1 MNIIEILLSKNAQ
14 KPTREF
20 EIKRLSKIIG
30 KPFIA
35 TVRAL
40 SYEELDGIQERAGEN
55 SIKARSMTI
64 LMAVSFEGSKLS
76 EFKENAGVTTANEM
90 VSRVFLPGEIKSL
103 YNAVFDVSGF
113 GVTDNVIEVVTDNA
127 TKDIKKS

>member
-20 EIKRLSKIIG
+20 EIKRLSEIIG

>member
-64 LMAVSFEGSKLS
+64 LMAVSFEGSKLG